1 MSNPFNSFYNFSET
15 KYEIKDLQKIQV
27 YEAFQDHLKL
37 FLTNDHN
44 DHDLLKLCRY
54 EEDLLFYK
62 EFI

>member
-1 MSNPFNSFYNFSET
+1 MSNPFNSFYNFSE
-15 KYEIKDLQKIQV
+15 INCLIQDLQQIQV
-27 YEAFQDHLKL
+27 YGSFQDHLAL